1 MVECTDLTP
10 SLSGL
15 MTLFNPEDGTLS
27 LSLETARSLGI
38 EVGGTPPH
46 MMDRV
51 TKSPTTMS
59 APSAVMNSSAV
70 LNSSAV
76 AMNSPT
82 VVMSNSNLPDGTFT
96 YILRAAP
103 PPAW

>member
-1 MVECTDLTP
+1 
-10 SLSGL
+10 

-38 EVGGTPPH
+38 EVGVNPTH
-46 MMDRV
+46 ILDHV
-51 TKSPTTMS
+51 TKSPATLS
-59 APSAVMNSSAV
+59 APTVMNSSAV
-70 LNSSAV
+70 VMNSSAV
-76 AMNSPT
+76 AMNSPS

-103 PPAW
+103 PPTW